1 MSHAE
6 FTVVRV
12 CCVNMCVCV
21 WRLFLEVVCVEPE
34 NNASLKAP
42 SCSLL
47 HISPITTVIPLSLS
61 FPFIP
66 LSPSPSPS
74 PHPSVP
80 LPHSQRSALTAA
92 PFPLCM
98 VILFPRRPPST
109 SLSGGGCETR
119 GPLHSFPPASLLSG
133 GRGNDGRN
141 GGMEERRGGEREAER
156 WSAPPQR
163 LPVTALSGPSNAAEA
178 CCSVLHIQKDKREF
192 VDGFRS
198 FAL

>member
-12 CCVNMCVCV
+12 CGVNVFV
-21 WRLFLEVVCVEPE
+21 WLLFLEVVCVEFE

-42 SCSLL
+42 SRSLL
-47 HISPITTVIPLSLS
+47 HISPITTVIHPPLS

-80 LPHSQRSALTAA
+80 LPHSQHSALTAA
-92 PFPLCM
+92 SFPLCM
-98 VILFPRRPPST
+98 VIFSPRRPPST
-109 SLSGGGCETR
+109 SLSGRGCETW
-119 GPLHSFPPASLLSG
+119 GPLHSFSPASLLSG

-141 GGMEERRGGEREAER
+141 GGMEERRGGEMECSSTAAASDCIKRPLER
-156 WSAPPQR
+156 CRGSDEGLCHLPSVAPR
-163 LPVTALSGPSNAAEA
+163 RTYR
-178 CCSVLHIQKDKREF
+178 K
-192 VDGFRS
+192 
-198 FAL
+198 